1 MSHVLKVE
9 NLTKYYGDFCAVHDM
24 SFTVEE
30 GSITALLGG
39 NGAGKT
45 TTISMI
51 LGLTKPTKGHVEI
64 FGHNVDVD
72 RYKAIPF
79 MNFSSP
85 YCEMPYRLTV
95 LENLTVNA
103 HLYNLR
109 NFKDDLENLMHD
121 LELYHLRNR
130 RSGELS
136 AGQKTRLALA
146 KSLLNKPRLLLLDEP
161 TASIDPDTGDKIR
174 GYLQKYSQE
183 TGASILFSS
192 HNMAE
197 VERLSDHILMMHSGE
212 IVDEGNTIHLTS
224 KYAHETLEDVFL
236 HIARS
241 EKETLRVRKG

>member
-1 MSHVLKVE
+1 MANILTVN
-9 NLTKYYGDFCAVHDM
+9 NLTKNYGDFCAVDHI
-24 SFTVEE
+24 SFSVEE

-51 LGLTKPTKGHVEI
+51 LGLTSPSEGTVTVFDHDME
-64 FGHNVDVD
+64 VD

-95 LENLTVNA
+95 LENLNVNA

-109 NFKDDLENLMHD
+109 NYHDHLDELMHELD
-121 LELYHLRNR
+121 LHHLRHR

-136 AGQKTRLALA
+136 AGQRTRLALA
-146 KSLLNKPRLLLLDEP
+146 KSLLNNPRLLLLDEP

-174 GYLQKYSQE
+174 NYLQKYSKL
-183 TGASILFSS
+183 I
-192 HNMAE
+192 
-197 VERLSDHILMMHSGE
+197 
-212 IVDEGNTIHLTS
+212 
-224 KYAHETLEDVFL
+224 
-236 HIARS
+236 
-241 EKETLRVRKG
+241 

>member
-1 MSHVLKVE
+1 MKDILSVKHLS
-9 NLTKYYGDFCAVHDM
+9 KYYGDFCAVDDI

-51 LGLTKPTKGHVEI
+51 LGLTNPTKGEVNALGFNMEQ
-64 FGHNVDVD
+64 D

-95 LENLTVNA
+95 LENLTVSA

-109 NFKDDLENLMHD
+109 DFKSWMDELMHD
-121 LELYHLRNR
+121 LDLYELRNR
-130 RSGELS
+130 KAGELS

-161 TASIDPDTGDKIR
+161 TASIDPDTGDR
-174 GYLQKYSQE
+174 LRQYLFNYKE
-183 TGASILFSS
+183 KTGASILFSS
-192 HNMAE
+192 HNMSE
-197 VERLSDHILMMHSGE
+197 VERLSDHIILMHKGR
-212 IVDEGNTIHLTS
+212 IVDEGKASHLTT
-224 KYAHETLEDVFL
+224 KYARNNMEEVFL

-241 EKETLRVRKG
+241 HTLEDIRG